1 MTYYSLII
9 LVIFAFGPKLLVYTH
24 TLIHIPY
31 NPAFLHMTVLC
42 CLQFPPSLRQIY
54 IYCIFLGVREER
66 KRERGKAYCT
76 IIGVFAQ
83 IGKGIG
89 GILYLVQ
96 NLQPTTTTVQT
107 PYEILRQLPCY
118 STILYFTHGV
128 HGIVHPLY
136 CIHTHTLITVF
147 TI

>member
-1 MTYYSLII
+1 MN
-9 LVIFAFGPKLLVYTH
+9 G
-24 TLIHIPY
+24 
-31 NPAFLHMTVLC
+31 
-42 CLQFPPSLRQIY
+42 
-54 IYCIFLGVREER
+54 GREER

-118 STILYFTHGV
+118 STILYFTHGTVYYIETGYCV
-128 HGIVHPLY
+128 HGTVHPLY
-136 CIHTHTLITVF
+136 CINTHTLITVF